1 MLHHRGSIYRNGRS
15 EWLLKYKRHDD
26 AEARVVAHLPGK
38 GKYEG
43 MTGSLLVER
52 PDGVRFRLGSG
63 LSDVQRADP
72 PPIGAWV
79 TYRYDGLTSKGVPR
93 FARFLRVRHGWTPE
107 APE

>member
-1 MLHHRGSIYRNGRS
+1 MPALFFV
-15 EWLLKYKRHDD
+15 
-26 AEARVVAHLPGK
+26 RVLPGK